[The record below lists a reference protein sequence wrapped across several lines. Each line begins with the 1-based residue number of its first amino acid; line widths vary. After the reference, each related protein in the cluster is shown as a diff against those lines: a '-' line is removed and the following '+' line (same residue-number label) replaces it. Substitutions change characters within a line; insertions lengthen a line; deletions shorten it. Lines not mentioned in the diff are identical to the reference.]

1 LVYCR
6 RWEMPK
12 KATLKCVEDPGI
24 LELAEGLKVLSD
36 PNRLRILCLLLRGE
50 RCVCEVER
58 ELGVSQQLA
67 SHHLNVLKE
76 AGFLVSRRVGTS
88 FYYTVVVGRLE
99 GIMEVMRRYLGGDE
113 GGQEDASG
121 YCCGSETSAGE
132 GRNGEDE
139 ARPRAAVSRAGVKT
153 RGGGGR

>member
-1 LVYCR
+1 MSR
-6 RWEMPK
+6 R
-12 KATLKCVEDPGI
+12 TILKCVEDPGI

-58 ELGVSQQLA
+58 ELGISQQLA

-76 AGFLVSRRVGTS
+76 AGFLASRRVGTS
-88 FYYTVVVGRLE
+88 FYYTVVAGRLE
-99 GIMEVMRRYLGGDE
+99 GIMEVMRRYLGRE
-113 GGQEDASG
+113 GGGREEASR
-121 YCCGSETSAGE
+121 YCCGSETSAGA
-132 GRNGEDE
+132 GRSGEDE